1 MSINF
6 QWLASRC
13 VLVAALGWS
22 SPALLLGQLPA
33 NSGLQE
39 FVDAFVA
46 TERAKLI
53 DKAQRQGTEFDA
65 TREFEKLQKK
75 HLKVF
80 GTPLPA
86 PLLSEFDRTAR
97 ETPALS
103 SEQLERIDAAG
114 KRSPT
119 ELSPELF
126 LANAKVKFMEDIRE
140 EGSRFDTSRGLSKVA
155 EKYEKNFGSPMP
167 RELQDAVLRSGDS
180 ARDIIATQRADNAAQ
195 NDAAKSK
202 SASNKSAT
210 TARLRKVVNGGRY
223 PDGLPDWF
231 ATADRDH
238 DGQVGLYEWDRS
250 RFDEFS
256 KWDANGDG
264 LLEPRE
270 VLRVIR
276 PPTQPANAKSNA
288 KRSGSK

>member
-22 SPALLLGQLPA
+22 SPALLMGQLPA
-33 NSGLQE
+33 SSGSQE
-39 FVDAFVA
+39 FVDAFMT

-53 DKAQRQGTEFDA
+53 DKVQRQGNEFD
-65 TREFEKLQKK
+65 TPREMEKLQKK
-75 HLKVF
+75 HQKVF

-97 ETPALS
+97 ETPALTP
-103 SEQLERIDAAG
+103 EQLQQIDAAG

-140 EGSRFDTSRGLSKVA
+140 EGSRFDTSKELSKVA

-167 RELQDAVLRSGDS
+167 REMQDAVLRSGDL
-180 ARDIIATQRADNAAQ
+180 ARDIIATQRADSAAQ
-195 NDAAKSK
+195 NEAAKPKTSTSKSAAKSQR
-202 SASNKSAT
+202 S
-210 TARLRKVVNGGRY
+210 KVVNGVRY

-238 DGQVGLYEWDRS
+238 DGQVGLYEWDRN

-256 KWDANGDG
+256 KWDSNGDG

-270 VLRVIR
+270 VLRLIR
-276 PPTQPANAKSNA
+276 PATPPTSAKT
-288 KRSGSK
+288 KRPGSK

>member
-6 QWLASRC
+6 QSLASRC

-22 SPALLLGQLPA
+22 SPALLMGQLPA
-33 NSGLQE
+33 NSNPQE
-39 FVDAFVA
+39 FVDAFMA
-46 TERAKLI
+46 TERAKLV
-53 DKAQRQGTEFDA
+53 DKVQRQGNEFDSS
-65 TREFEKLQKK
+65 REFEKLQKK

-86 PLLSEFDRTAR
+86 TLLSEFDRTAR
-97 ETPALS
+97 ETPALTP
-103 SEQLERIDAAG
+103 EQLQRIDAGG

-140 EGSRFDTSRGLSKVA
+140 EGSRFETSRELSKVA

-167 RELQDAVLRSGDS
+167 REMQDAMLRSGDS
-180 ARDIIATQRADNAAQ
+180 ARDIIATQRAETAAQ
-195 NDAAKSK
+195 NDAAKPKPSTSK
-202 SASNKSAT
+202 SAAKSQ
-210 TARLRKVVNGGRY
+210 RSKVVNGVRY

-231 ATADRDH
+231 AIADRDH

-256 KWDANGDG
+256 KWDSNGDG

-270 VLRVIR
+270 VLRVTR
-276 PPTQPANAKSNA
+276 PPTPSTNVKT
-288 KRSGSK
+288 KRLGSK